1 MRILIIEDE
10 EKLAQSLKNGLGKEG
25 YAVDCVFD
33 GETGAKRIEI
43 EGSDYDLI
51 ILDLMLPR
59 KNGLEICQEV
69 RQKDI
74 NVPILMLTA
83 KDAVEDRVTGLDLGA
98 DDYLVKPFAFEELLA
113 RIRTLLRRPRNN
125 LLLELKYKD
134 INLNPATR
142 KVYVNNK
149 EIDLTT
155 KEFNLLEY
163 FLRNT
168 GQVLTREDLLNHLW
182 DFNFS
187 SFSNVIDVHMKNL
200 RKKIDNGKKDKLF
213 ETIRGVGY
221 RLKT

>member
-83 KDAVEDRVTGLDLGA
+83 KDAVEDRITGLDLGA

-125 LLLELKYKD
+125 LILELKYKD
-134 INLNPATR
+134 ISLNPATR

>member
-74 NVPILMLTA
+74 NVPILMLT
-83 KDAVEDRVTGLDLGA
+83 VEDRVTGLDLGA